1 MVHFQSSDLFGR
13 NKKKLAPVKPGNFLH
28 NSVIIIDKI
37 TCHTDFEKEWNPR
50 HKSNDIIIKIII
62 FSSIL
67 VNRVRGE
74 NSIHIMNN
82 YKEWISKSLTLLLCH
97 LNTEIYKYNIHFS
110 AAEKISIGIH
120 C

>member
-13 NKKKLAPVKPGNFLH
+13 NEKKIAPVKPGNFLH

-37 TCHTDFEKEWNPR
+37 TCHTDFEREWNSR
-50 HKSNDIIIKIII
+50 HKSNYIIIKII

-82 YKEWISKSLTLLLCH
+82 YKEWISKSLMLLLR
-97 LNTEIYKYNIHFS
+97 LINTKFTFQLQRKYL
-110 AAEKISIGIH
+110 
-120 C
+120 